1 MPHQCASKAF
11 QGGDKEFISKGKNQA
26 TIYKFMAYA
35 VGSILGDE
43 NLRHLQLEREVLL
56 DRMRRYII
64 KGRMRKY
71 HD

>member
-11 QGGDKEFISKGKNQA
+11 QGGDKEFISKGENQA

-56 DRMRRYII
+56 DRMRRYIV
-64 KGRMRKY
+64 
-71 HD
+71 